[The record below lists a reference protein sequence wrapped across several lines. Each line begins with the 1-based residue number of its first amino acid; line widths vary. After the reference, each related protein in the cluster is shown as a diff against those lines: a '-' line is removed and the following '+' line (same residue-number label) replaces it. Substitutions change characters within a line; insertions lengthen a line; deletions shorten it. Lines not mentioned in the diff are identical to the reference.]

1 MIKKRLRGRGFV
13 DKCESSKKMPKMLI
27 LFKLYDIIIK
37 YICIIPYLYYSVWLY
52 YKKMIEKIINFVK
65 EDV

>member
-1 MIKKRLRGRGFV
+1 
-13 DKCESSKKMPKMLI
+13 MLI

-37 YICIIPYLYYSVWLY
+37 YICIILYLYYSVWLY

>member
-1 MIKKRLRGRGFV
+1 MFFLIKKCLCGRGFV
-13 DKCESSKKMPKMLI
+13 GKCERSKKMLKMLI

-52 YKKMIEKIINFVK
+52 YKK
-65 EDV
+65 